1 MLDEMA
7 QALGGIGGEVENVL
21 EFVLREQLFHERGIR
36 DRAFDKLDTRR
47 NVISKAA
54 AQIVQADN
62 LMALL
67 QQMPANMRA
76 NETRRAGDQNL

>member
-7 QALGGIGGEVENVL
+7 QALGGVGGEVENVL

-36 DRAFDKLDTRR
+36 DRAFHELHAGR
-47 NVISKAA
+47 NIIPKAA

-76 NETRRAGDQNL
+76 NETRHAGDQNL